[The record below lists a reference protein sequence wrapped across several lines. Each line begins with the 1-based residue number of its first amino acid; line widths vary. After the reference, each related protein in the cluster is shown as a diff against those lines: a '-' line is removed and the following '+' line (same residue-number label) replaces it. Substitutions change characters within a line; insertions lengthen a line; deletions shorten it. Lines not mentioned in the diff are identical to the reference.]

1 MAGFPRGGVGLGTGM
16 GMGPAGAA
24 GVGLGGRRSG
34 CKADYKKGP
43 KVGEG
48 TYGVVRL
55 ATEVATG
62 RKVAIKKVRLGM
74 SGAGEGLNFTA
85 VREIKLLRELHD
97 ESLVNLLDV
106 FHHNG
111 KLNLVFEAMETDLDA
126 VLSDRALVLGM
137 ADVKSYLRMLL
148 QGVAFCHRNYVVHR
162 DIKPNNLLLAPDGSL
177 RLADFGLA
185 RIFGDAQDV
194 VRMTPQ
200 VFARWYRAPELLF
213 GARAY
218 GAAVDMWAVGCVF
231 AGLVLRRVWLD
242 GATDMEQLG
251 RIFAA
256 LGTPQP
262 GEWPGVADL
271 PDFVQFV
278 PQAAPDLRATFPTLP
293 ESGLNLLRGLMQF
306 DPAQRLSAVEAL
318 RHPFFVEAPLPTAP
332 AKLPKPRRL
341 FGDPKPEVRDAPGL
355 GAGGVPGG
363 ASGSPSGRAKRLS
376 FSDLGSEEPPS
387 KRASQSSRFAAE
399 AAFVGNYSAERSGR
413 DSAMSLDF
421 PGGRPRGSL
430 SSAGGSG
437 GRLSLMSVDERG
449 HVALSDADDLRAR
462 GREVFGFNGP
472 RPHGDGNGD
481 GNRNGDGKGN
491 GDGDGDGEGN
501 GDGDGRD

>member
-1 MAGFPRGGVGLGTGM
+1 MGAEGGWEEGGSQGSGV
-16 GMGPAGAA
+16 AGAPMSPPDGGSDADASARSVGA
-24 GVGLGGRRSG
+24 GKLALEGRRCG

-74 SGAGEGLNFTA
+74 GGTGEGLNFTA
-85 VREIKLLRELHD
+85 VREIKLLRELRD
-97 ESLVNLLDV
+97 ESLVNLMDV

-126 VLSDRALVLGM
+126 VLSDRALVLGV
-137 ADVKSYLRMLL
+137 ADVKSYMRMLL
-148 QGVAFCHRNYVVHR
+148 QGVACCHRNYVVHR

-177 RLADFGLA
+177 KLADFGLA
-185 RIFGDAQDV
+185 RIFGDAQDT

-262 GEWPGVADL
+262 GEWPGVTDL

-278 PQAAPDLRATFPTLP
+278 PQPAPDLRATFPTLP
-293 ESGLNLLRGLMQF
+293 ESGLNLLRGLTQF
-306 DPAQRLSAVEAL
+306 DPAQRLSAAEAL
-318 RHPFFVEAPLPTAP
+318 RHPFFSEAPLPTAP

-341 FGDPKPEVRDAPGL
+341 FGDPKPDLRDGPG
-355 GAGGVPGG
+355 PGG
-363 ASGSPSGRAKRLS
+363 IMGGGTGSPSGRAKRLS

-387 KRASQSSRFAAE
+387 KRTSQSSRFAAE
-399 AAFVGNYSAERSGR
+399 VALIGNYSAERSGR
-413 DSAMSLDF
+413 DSLMSLDP
-421 PGGRPRGSL
+421 PGRSRGSL
-430 SSAGGSG
+430 SSTGGS
-437 GRLSLMSVDERG
+437 GRLSLMSVDASR
-449 HVALSDADDLRAR
+449 HVPLADVDDLRAK
-462 GREVFGFNGP
+462 GRRAFGQ
-472 RPHGDGNGD
+472 DGQQAD
-481 GNRNGDGKGN
+481 
-491 GDGDGDGEGN
+491 EP
-501 GDGDGRD
+501 